1 MHFSGET
8 VMIRKEGHDIC
19 KLLKEKKL
27 KEKNDIRQNLD
38 FRNKREIKTFLEKLK
53 LWDFFSTRGIS
64 KDMLNGDL

>member
-1 MHFSGET
+1 MQT
-8 VMIRKEGHDIC
+8 AKRKKTEG
-19 KLLKEKKL
+19 
-27 KEKNDIRQNLD
+27 KNDIRQNLD